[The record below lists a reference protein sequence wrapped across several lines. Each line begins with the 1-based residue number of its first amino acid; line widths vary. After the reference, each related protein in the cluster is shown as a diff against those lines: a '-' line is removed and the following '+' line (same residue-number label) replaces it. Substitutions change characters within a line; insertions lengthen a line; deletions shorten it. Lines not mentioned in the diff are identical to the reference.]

1 MNRSSL
7 TAAWTSTFGAARH
20 AVHATC
26 WVLQGGSRVDPPAC
40 PRPADKRCYVRKRGA
55 CPVCWGS
62 ALHGDRLAKAHGYV
76 AVSGDGGSGVS
87 RG

>member
-26 WVLQGGSRVDPPAC
+26 WVLQGGSRVDPP
-40 PRPADKRCYVRKRGA
+40 PVPDQPISDVMSSRGA
-55 CPVCWGS
+55 T
-62 ALHGDRLAKAHGYV
+62 
-76 AVSGDGGSGVS
+76 
-87 RG
+87 

>member
-40 PRPADKRCYVRKRGA
+40 PRPADKRCYVRLRRLRIPSAVPLTLVWNMAVPTGP
-55 CPVCWGS
+55 PV
-62 ALHGDRLAKAHGYV
+62 
-76 AVSGDGGSGVS
+76 
-87 RG
+87 